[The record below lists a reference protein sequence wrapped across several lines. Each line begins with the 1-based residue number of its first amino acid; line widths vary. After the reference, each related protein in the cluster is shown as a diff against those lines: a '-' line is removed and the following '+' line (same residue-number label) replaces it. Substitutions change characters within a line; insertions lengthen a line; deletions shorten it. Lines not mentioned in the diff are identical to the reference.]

1 MKISIGSKFYDYPWG
16 GGNFFIKN
24 LSDYLASEGY
34 EIRYDLLEKD
44 LDIILLIDP
53 RVSSQN
59 STFSHKDI
67 LRYKKYV
74 NPNVKVVHRINE
86 CDQRKNTKG
95 VNLYY
100 IEANKVADHTV
111 FVSNWLREIYQN
123 DGYKSSSFS
132 VIMSGSDELIFNNK
146 DFKNWN
152 KENKFKLVTHH
163 WGNNINKGYQVYKKI
178 DMLLD
183 DPLWNKKIEFTFIGN
198 LHQSIKFKNVKH
210 ILPLAGLDLA
220 KEIKKNNAY
229 ITASVNEPSGNHHI
243 ESSQCGLPLLYIN
256 SGGIPEFAGNYGIE
270 FTEDNLEE
278 KILHLMNNYSEYYE
292 LMKLYPFSSKKM
304 CKDYE
309 KLFLDITYRNANS
322 RKTIKKNKILF
333 NTIYRLKIIF
343 KFNPFFKFFYKNY
356 LSILFILSK
365 NKDSL

>member
-1 MKISIGSKFYDYPWG
+1 MKISIGSKFYDNPWG

-34 EIRYDLLEKD
+34 EIRFDLLEKD

-95 VNLYY
+95 VNLFY

-111 FVSNWLREIYQN
+111 FVSNWLREIYQK
-123 DGYKSSSFS
+123 DGYKSLSFS
-132 VIMSGSDELIFNNK
+132 VIMSGSDDLIFNNK
-146 DFKNWN
+146 EFKNWN
-152 KENKFKLVTHH
+152 RENKFKLVTHH
-163 WGNNINKGYQVYKKI
+163 WGNNLNKGYQVYKKI
-178 DMLLD
+178 DRLLD
-183 DPLWNKKIEFTFIGN
+183 DPFWNEKIEFTFIGN
-198 LHQSIKFKNVKH
+198 LHKSIKFNNVKH
-210 ILPLAGLDLA
+210 VSPLAGLNLA
-220 KEIKKNNAY
+220 REIKKNNAY

-243 ESSQCGLPLLYIN
+243 ESSQCGLPLLYVN
-256 SGGIPEFAGNYGIE
+256 SGGIPEFASNYGIE

-278 KILHLMNNYSEYYE
+278 KILYLMNNYSEYFE
-292 LMKLYPFSSKKM
+292 LMKLYPFNSVKM

-309 KLFLDITYRNANS
+309 KLFLDITNRKVDS
-322 RKTIKKNKILF
+322 RKTIKQNKIF
-333 NTIYRLKIIF
+333 FKTIYRLKIIF
-343 KFNPFFKFFYKNY
+343 KFNTFFKYFYKNY
-356 LSILFILSK
+356 LRILFILSK
-365 NKDSL
+365 NKESL